1 MKFRRIIYSIIGALV
16 IGGTVFSCRT
26 SEANYR
32 AAYERAVAGRDS
44 ALALE
49 NTVYGQ
55 DRRDFATQTVT
66 MADGRSIGL
75 VGRHV
80 RVADNTGNLPEQMKR
95 YNVVVGRFKQIFN
108 ARDMRNRLADGA
120 FPSAMV
126 LQTAEP
132 YYYVVS
138 GSYSTLE
145 DAVAAMDAIGDRVSM
160 RPPLPFIIDAAPTS
174 SRRQGGTAQAR

>member
-1 MKFRRIIYSIIGALV
+1 MKYTQIISIIGALA
-16 IGGTVFSCRT
+16 IGGAVFSCRT

-44 ALALE
+44 ALAIE
-49 NTVYGQ
+49 NTVYGR
-55 DRRDFATQTVT
+55 DRRDFATHTVT
-66 MADGRSIGL
+66 LSDGRSIGL

-80 RVADNTGNLPEQMKR
+80 RVADDSGALPEQMKR

-108 ARDMRNRLADGA
+108 ARDMRNRLADSVYPGA
-120 FPSAMV
+120 LV

-145 DAVAAMDAIGDRVSM
+145 EAADAMEAIGDRVSM
-160 RPPLPFIIDAAPTS
+160 RPPMPFIIDAAPTS
-174 SRRQGGTAQAR
+174 SRRQAGTAQAR